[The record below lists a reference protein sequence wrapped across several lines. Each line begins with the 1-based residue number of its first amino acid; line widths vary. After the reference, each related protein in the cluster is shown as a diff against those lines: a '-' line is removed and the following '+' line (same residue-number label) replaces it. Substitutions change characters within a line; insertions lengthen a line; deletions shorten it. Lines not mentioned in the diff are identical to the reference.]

1 MSDVMME
8 IPSRPYSKVK
18 GSEPSVTTI
27 LDVKGTPGLD
37 WAAAKLT
44 AEYAVLEDTWKVDN
58 GGAVLSPED
67 QINNL
72 RRYFKGIWDGR
83 AYMGT
88 LTHKVMEAWAAGE
101 VVELADLV
109 NAHAPWTKSAE
120 VFDVKVAEAQKYT
133 NGLAAWWEDAEPTDC
148 LTEQCVRVSGQYVGT
163 RDLVCTIN
171 DERWL
176 LDVKSTNHKWDPK
189 VKPEKQKALYGDSWA
204 LQLAAYRYA
213 REIVTY
219 EWIPGTDSR
228 GKPKDQ
234 LVVASVGAN
243 EPVDRCGIIHLRGD
257 DTYHFYEIDA
267 RVDTYDTFLSLIPIY
282 HWLKGAPAPILTELG
297 GSL

>member
-18 GSEPSVTTI
+18 GSEASVTTI
-27 LDVKGTPGLD
+27 LSVKNTPGLD
-37 WAAAKLT
+37 WAAALLT

-67 QINNL
+67 QIDNL

-148 LTEQCVRVSGQYVGT
+148 LTEQCVRVPGQYVGT

-243 EPVDRCGIIHLRGD
+243 EPVERTGIIHLRGD
-257 DTYHFYEIDA
+257 DTYHFYEVDA
-267 RVDTYDTFLSLIPIY
+267 RVDTYDVFLSLIPIAA
-282 HWLKGAPAPILTELG
+282 WLKKPPVPTLTELG
-297 GSL
+297 GS